1 MWTGAGPASHR
12 PGPHRSSPPSARA
25 PTNSAARKLPLAAQ
39 IALGQAGLRPC
50 RIRARLDGRRRNEVL
65 ASRIRVNLA
74 HGWHFPVPA
83 GASPGESPI
92 SARLLTTK
100 GAGYPGRARPQLF
113 GSSPRRALATPVA
126 HDHNDVAH
134 NEFASSLR
142 SLPPRPP
149 GALAPT
155 LLPRGALVAPPCHR
169 KACWLALPATARRA
183 GPRSVDRHALA
194 PARLAQGASVAP
206 PGYPRAHGG
215 PACLPQ
221 GATCPSGKRKPHVS
235 DAPDQAM
242 LGIDGIRVPPAGDQ
256 PCGSGPPLTPLP
268 CVPLVRRT
276 GLPALVKGAGHLALL

>member
-126 HDHNDVAH
+126 HDHNYVAH
-134 NEFASSLR
+134 NEFASSLLFALCPR
-142 SLPPRPP
+142 DRQARWPPPCYPEARWLPRPATARRAGWPSPRPP
-149 GALAPT
+149 GALAPGLLT
-155 LLPRGALVAPPCHR
+155 ATRWPRLAWRKARRLPRPATPGRTAARPACR
-169 KACWLALPATARRA
+169 KALPAPLARGNHMCRMLRIRPCL
-183 GPRSVDRHALA
+183 GSTGSVYR
-194 PARLAQGASVAP
+194 P
-206 PGYPRAHGG
+206 PGTS
-215 PACLPQ
+215 PADP
-221 GATCPSGKRKPHVS
+221 
-235 DAPDQAM
+235 
-242 LGIDGIRVPPAGDQ
+242 
-256 PCGSGPPLTPLP
+256 
-268 CVPLVRRT
+268 
-276 GLPALVKGAGHLALL
+276 GHR

>member
-134 NEFASSLR
+134 NEFASSLLFS
-142 SLPPRPP
+142 SLF
-149 GALAPT
+149 A
-155 LLPRGALVAPPCHR
+155 
-169 KACWLALPATARRA
+169 PATARRA
-183 GPRSVDRHALA
+183 GPHPATPRRAGCPAL
-194 PARLAQGASVAP
+194 P
-206 PGYPRAHGG
+206 
-215 PACLPQ
+215 PQ
-221 GATCPSGKRKPHVS
+221 GV
-235 DAPDQAM
+235 
-242 LGIDGIRVPPAGDQ
+242 LV
-256 PCGSGPPLTPLP
+256 GPPRDRQARWPRV
-268 CVPLVRRT
+268 C
-276 GLPALVKGAGHLALL
+276 